1 MRFKKGDIV
10 LVPFPFT
17 DLSGRKLR
25 PALVLYDSGFDV
37 IVCFISSV
45 LKVSSGF
52 DIEVLRSEANG
63 LKVNSV
69 IKLTKMAT
77 LSRDL
82 VLGRIGVLE
91 DKYLKEVD
99 EKLKEMFG
107 L

>member
-1 MRFKKGDIV
+1 
-10 LVPFPFT
+10 
-17 DLSGRKLR
+17 
-25 PALVLYDSGFDV
+25 
-37 IVCFISSV
+37 
-45 LKVSSGF
+45 VSSGF
-52 DIEVLRSEANG
+52 DIEVLRSEVNG

-77 LSRDL
+77 LSKDL

-91 DKYLKEVD
+91 DKYLEEVD

>member
-25 PALVLYDSGFDV
+25 FALVLYD
-37 IVCFISSV
+37 
-45 LKVSSGF
+45 SGF
-52 DIEVLRSEANG
+52 DIEVLRSEVNG

-91 DKYLKEVD
+91 NKYLKEVD

>member
-1 MRFKKGDIV
+1 
-10 LVPFPFT
+10 
-17 DLSGRKLR
+17 
-25 PALVLYDSGFDV
+25 
-37 IVCFISSV
+37 
-45 LKVSSGF
+45 
-52 DIEVLRSEANG
+52 
-63 LKVNSV
+63 
-69 IKLTKMAT
+69 MAT